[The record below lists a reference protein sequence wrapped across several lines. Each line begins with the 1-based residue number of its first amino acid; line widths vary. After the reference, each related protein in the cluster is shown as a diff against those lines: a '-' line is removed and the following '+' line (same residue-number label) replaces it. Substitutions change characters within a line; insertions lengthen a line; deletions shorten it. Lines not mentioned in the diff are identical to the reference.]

1 MFLHGES
8 SHAARRRIHSAAKGA
23 KPASADF
30 VLPGADFRPPACRIA
45 SRTFRHPLFSHTL
58 DHLPRLR

>member
-8 SHAARRRIHSAAKGA
+8 GCAARRRTNPAACGA
-23 KPASADF
+23 KPAAADF